1 MKRFMTA
8 AAIAAALGV
17 TGLAG
22 AALAQETGTT
32 TTTQEKQANT
42 VKFAIVSI
50 RGEEIMR
57 LTDAVGHGAESRA
70 MEVDKRLRE
79 VMESEKGRPAIGAIK
94 PSDVKVE
101 KSGNL
106 YVVRLRDANVI
117 TATHMDAKLA
127 DMAPRELAEQW
138 ATKLR
143 DVVSGIEV
151 TAQENLPTDFVT
163 IATGQITTPVGGG
176 AGAGT
181 KPDTDKEKAKT
192 KEQKK
197 DKDQKHKDHPNK

>member
-1 MKRFMTA
+1 MTRFMTA
-8 AAIAAALGV
+8 AAIAAALGM
-17 TGLAG
+17 TGMSS
-22 AALAQETGTT
+22 AALAEASSTTTTT
-32 TTTQEKQANT
+32 TTTQESQANT
-42 VKFAIVSI
+42 VNFAIVSI
-50 RGEEIMR
+50 RGTEIMR

-70 MEVDKRLRE
+70 KEVDKRLRE

-106 YVVRLRDANVI
+106 WVVRLKDANVI

-127 DMAPRELAEQW
+127 DMAPQALAEQW

-163 IATGQITTPVGGG
+163 IATGQITTPAGGG
-176 AGAGT
+176 AGAGA
-181 KPDTDKEKAKT
+181 KPDKDKNE
-192 KEQKK
+192 KK
-197 DKDQKHKDHPNK
+197 DKDQSHKDHPNK

>member
-1 MKRFMTA
+1 MKRFMTT
-8 AAIAAALGV
+8 AAIAAALGM
-17 TGLAG
+17 TGMSS
-22 AALAQETGTT
+22 AALAQASSTTT
-32 TTTQEKQANT
+32 TTTQETQANT
-42 VKFAIVSI
+42 VNFAIVSI

-70 MEVDKRLRE
+70 KEVDKRLRQ

-106 YVVRLRDANVI
+106 WVVRLKDANVI

-127 DMAPRELAEQW
+127 DMAPQALAEQW

-151 TAQENLPTDFVT
+151 TAQENLPSDFVT
-163 IATGQITTPVGGG
+163 IATGQINAPAGGG
-176 AGAGT
+176 AGAGA
-181 KPDTDKEKAKT
+181 KPDKDKAKD
-192 KEQKK
+192 QKK
-197 DKDQKHKDHPNK
+197 DKDQQHKDHPNK

>member
-1 MKRFMTA
+1 MRRILTA

-22 AALAQETGTT
+22 PALAQASSTT
-32 TTTQEKQANT
+32 AATQEKQANT
-42 VKFAIVSI
+42 VNFAIVSI

-57 LTDAVGHGAESRA
+57 LTDVVGHGAEARA
-70 MEVDKRLRE
+70 KEVDKRLRE

-127 DMAPRELAEQW
+127 DMAPQALAEQW

-163 IATGQITTPVGGG
+163 IATGQINAPTGGG

-181 KPDTDKEKAKT
+181 KPDADKDKKTDK
-192 KEQKK
+192 Q
-197 DKDQKHKDHPNK
+197 HKDHPNK

>member
-1 MKRFMTA
+1 MTA
-8 AAIAAALGV
+8 AAIAAALGM
-17 TGLAG
+17 TGMSSV
-22 AALAQETGTT
+22 ALAQASSTTT
-32 TTTQEKQANT
+32 TTTQEKQDKQANT
-42 VKFAIVSI
+42 VNFAVVSI
-50 RGEEIMR
+50 RGTEIMR

-70 MEVDKRLRE
+70 KEVDKRLRE
-79 VMESEKGRPAIGAIK
+79 VMESEKGRAPIGAIK

-106 YVVRLRDANVI
+106 WVVRLRDANVI

-127 DMAPRELAEQW
+127 DMAPQALAEQW

-151 TAQENLPTDFVT
+151 TAQENLPSDFVT
-163 IATGQITTPVGGG
+163 IATGQLNAPAGGG

-181 KPDTDKEKAKT
+181 KPDADKEKAKD
-192 KEQKK
+192 QKK

>member
-1 MKRFMTA
+1 MKRFMTT
-8 AAIAAALGV
+8 AAIAAALGM
-17 TGLAG
+17 TGMSS
-22 AALAQETGTT
+22 AALAQASSTTT
-32 TTTQEKQANT
+32 TTTQETQANT
-42 VKFAIVSI
+42 VNFAIVSI

-70 MEVDKRLRE
+70 KEVDKRLRQ
-79 VMESEKGRPAIGAIK
+79 VMESEKGRPPIGAIK

-106 YVVRLRDANVI
+106 WVVRLKDANVI

-127 DMAPRELAEQW
+127 DMAPQALAEQW

-151 TAQENLPTDFVT
+151 TAQENLPSDFVT
-163 IATGQITTPVGGG
+163 IATGQINAPAGGG
-176 AGAGT
+176 AGAGA
-181 KPDTDKEKAKT
+181 KPDKDKAKD
-192 KEQKK
+192 QKK